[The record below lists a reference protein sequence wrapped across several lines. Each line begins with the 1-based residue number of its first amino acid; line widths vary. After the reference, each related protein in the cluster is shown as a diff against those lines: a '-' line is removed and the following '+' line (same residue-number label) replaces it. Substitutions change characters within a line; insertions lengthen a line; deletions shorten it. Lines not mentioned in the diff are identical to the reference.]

1 MAEMKDFEDLEAHL
15 SRYQPAG
22 PPADLRDTV
31 MARASQVLRGR
42 GLGVRWYAAAAA
54 LLVALNLATERYI
67 CSRTAPETPWLPP
80 TTSISEYRDVIASL
94 NGLAGEWW
102 KWEALLFVG
111 PRAPA
116 LRAPGLRPTTP
127 KDLFQEWER

>member
-15 SRYQPAG
+15 IRYQPAG

-31 MARASQVLRGR
+31 MALASQVLRGR
-42 GLGVRWYAAAAA
+42 GLGVRWYAAAAT
-54 LLVALNLATERYI
+54 LLVAFNLATERYI
-67 CSRTAPETPWLPP
+67 CSRTAPETPCLPP
-80 TTSISEYRDVIASL
+80 ATSMSEYRDVIASL
-94 NGLAGEWW
+94 NGLAGEWS

-111 PRAPA
+111 P
-116 LRAPGLRPTTP
+116 RAPGLRPTTP